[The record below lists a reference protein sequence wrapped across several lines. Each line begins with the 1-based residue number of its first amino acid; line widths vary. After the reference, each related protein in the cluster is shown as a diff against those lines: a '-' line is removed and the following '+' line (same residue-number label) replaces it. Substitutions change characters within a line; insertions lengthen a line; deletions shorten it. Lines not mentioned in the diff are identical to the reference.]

1 MKFTNIPDHVVDHL
15 LKVGEIFLASGSF
28 TIGDRELGKYV
39 EHLDGTLDAIE
50 GLPIAALKKAIESVT
65 DTIKF
70 TVIEKPLATIT
81 HILFDMDGLLLDTE
95 VLYTVAQ
102 NKILETFGI
111 KFSAEVKSMMMG
123 RKALEAAE
131 IMVRSQKFK
140 YLGFHFE
147 YFAHR
152 IEQPNPKI
160 QIRSFANFLILYK
173 ESYNPGLFISSYLF
187 LQNQFDLLKSS

>member
-1 MKFTNIPDHVVDHL
+1 MVTKFTGSPAIALSGVVAHNIANGKRECLLDKVTVNFTNIPDHVVDHL

-39 EHLDGTLDAIE
+39 KHLDGTLDAIE
-50 GLPIAALKKAIESVT
+50 GLPIAALKKAIEAVS

-131 IMVRSQKFK
+131 IMVKRQKF
-140 YLGFHFE
+140 
-147 YFAHR
+147 YF
-152 IEQPNPKI
+152 
-160 QIRSFANFLILYK
+160 FILNY
-173 ESYNPGLFISSYLF
+173 
-187 LQNQFDLLKSS
+187 